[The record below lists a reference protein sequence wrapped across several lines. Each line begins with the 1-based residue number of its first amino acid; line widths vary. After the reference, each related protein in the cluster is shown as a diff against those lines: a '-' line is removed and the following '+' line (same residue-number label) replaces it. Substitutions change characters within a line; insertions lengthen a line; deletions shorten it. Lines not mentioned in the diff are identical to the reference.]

1 MNGFTD
7 FIALII
13 VGSIIAKY
21 VHDKYL
27 LFKSELAKLW
37 EQK

>member
-13 VGSIIAKY
+13 AGSSIAMY
-21 VHDKYL
+21 IHNKYL
-27 LFKSELAKLW
+27 LFKSELDKLW